1 MILFKDAQKILDD
14 TPVKTETEI
23 VGLDEV
29 LGRILA
35 QDVIST
41 INMPPFNKS
50 AMDGYAL
57 ISGDKSERFEIIE
70 TIPAGKVP
78 LKKVHEGECAK
89 VMTGGIV
96 PEGADRVIKRELT
109 VEKDGFMTMTGEEP
123 NKNVCTAGEDIQKG
137 DKVLDKGIRIR
148 PQEAG
153 VLASMGLARVK
164 VYQKPRVGVLSTGS
178 EIISPGKSINP
189 SQIYD
194 SNSYSMSAQVLKSG
208 AELSGH
214 KMVRDKPDKI
224 RKAVS
229 DFLSPCDVLL
239 ISGGV
244 SMGDYDY
251 VPSVL
256 KKLGFT
262 LHFEKVAIK
271 PGKPTVFAS
280 KGYQYVFG
288 VPGNPVSS
296 FVVFE
301 LFIRPFLLRMMGHR
315 YEPALISGVLE
326 KDIQRKKT
334 YRDSYI
340 PVEHKK
346 GSIKRL
352 PYHGSAHIHAL
363 TRANALLC
371 IPRGEKEFKT
381 GKKVHVRPI

>member
-14 TPVKTETEI
+14 TPVKTETEM
-23 VGLDEV
+23 VGLDKV

-78 LKKVHEGECAK
+78 QKKVRKGECAK

-96 PEGADRVIKRELT
+96 PEGADRVIKTELT
-109 VEKDGFMTMTGEEP
+109 VEKGGFMTMTGEET

-137 DKVLDKGIRIR
+137 DRVLDKGIRIR

-153 VLASMGLARVK
+153 VLASVGLARVK
-164 VYQKPRVGVLSTGS
+164 VYQKPRVGVLSTGT
-178 EIISPGKSINP
+178 EIVSPGKNINP

-194 SNSYSMSAQVLKSG
+194 SNSYSLSAQVLRSG
-208 AELSGH
+208 AELSGY

-229 DFLSPCDVLL
+229 DFLSQCDVLI

-256 KKLGFT
+256 KKLGFK

-301 LFIRPFLLRMMGHR
+301 LFVRPFFLRMMGHK
-315 YEPALISGVLE
+315 YEPLWISGLLE
-326 KDIQRKKT
+326 KGIQRRKT
-334 YRDSYI
+334 HRDSYI

-346 GSIKRL
+346 GSIKTL

-363 TRANALLC
+363 TKANALLC